1 MIRLV
6 ILAAAAVATPAPAP
20 ASPGA
25 PAPVL
30 TSIPGPVAPA
40 DPERLALARTV
51 VDSIWPLGT
60 YEKMTRATMGPMMNA
75 VISSMFDAPDAIPA
89 SAVPAAVAPAA
100 QLAATKK
107 NEDDLQ
113 ESVRNMYRV
122 MMEAMIP
129 LASRIEPGIRE
140 ALARSTAR
148 KFDAG
153 QLRDLNRFFETPT
166 GRVYARESL
175 FLLTDPEVAA
185 QIGKMT
191 PKLMKAMPQVMA
203 GVSRPLA
210 PHPVSGE
217 AAQPSH

>member
-1 MIRLV
+1 MIHFV
-6 ILAAAAVATPAPAP
+6 ILAAVAAATPAPAP
-20 ASPGA
+20 HGA
-25 PAPVL
+25 PAPVVAA
-30 TSIPGPVAPA
+30 SIPGPVAPTDA
-40 DPERLALARTV
+40 QRLALARTV

-75 VISSMFDAPDAIPA
+75 MISSMFDAPDAIPA
-89 SAVPAAVAPAA
+89 SAVPGAVAPAA

-166 GRVYARESL
+166 GRVYARESF

-191 PKLMKAMPQVMA
+191 PELMKVMPQVMA
-203 GVSRPLA
+203 GVSRPPA